1 MKIIAPSALR
11 YPFTVVALSKS
22 KNDSVK
28 RSEQLFTW
36 TYEDVVT
43 EANKYG
49 EEKKVLYKRHGHFD
63 AITEGKVTRWYIKP
77 ETVVER
83 AGTTLLEIE
92 EPCTHETQ
100 FGGLCAECG
109 EDMTKVDY
117 LSREANVERATVN
130 LTHDN
135 TQLKVSH
142 DEAAR
147 GEEDTKRRL
156 LNAKKLTLVVDLDQT
171 VIHTTCERTVA
182 EWQADPDNPNY
193 EAVKDVKGFQL
204 ADDHPSSN
212 NWYYVKMRPG
222 LEDFFDRLSKLYEMH
237 VYTMATRA
245 YAQAIMKII
254 DPDRKYFGDRIL
266 SRDENY
272 TDKVK
277 SLARLFRNTDMVVII
292 DDRADV
298 WQYVPHLVRVPVF
311 NFFPGAGDINASF
324 LPKQLDLA
332 TRAKPKVALP
342 TEGAETEAAAA
353 AAAAATVSVAVGPAE
368 LAPVAATN
376 GDLKEI
382 GQQLISM
389 TTGKGADALE
399 EQEKEQEK
407 VIVAQQTERPL
418 LQQQLMLDKEDAQAE
433 ENNMPSEVENGHSG
447 HSDPPK
453 IRHSVLNDDDR
464 GLSIIEKHLVQVHR
478 TFYAEYTKGKAVP
491 AGGRIAELKGQSP
504 KKRRQ
509 SDNLPDVA
517 EIMARIK
524 EKVLD
529 GAVVV
534 FSGIIPLGVDVQT

>member
-11 YPFTVVALSKS
+11 YPFTVVAVSKS
-22 KNDSVK
+22 MNEHVR
-28 RSEQLFTW
+28 RSEPLFTW

-63 AITEGKVTRWYIKP
+63 AIVEGKITRWSVKP
-77 ETVVER
+77 GAVVER

-109 EDMTKVDY
+109 EDMTKLDY
-117 LSREANVERATVN
+117 LSRDANVDRAKIN

-135 TQLKVSH
+135 TQLKVSR

-156 LNAKKLTLVVDLDQT
+156 LHAQKLTLVVDLDQT

-182 EWQADPDNPNY
+182 EWQADPENPNY

-204 ADDHPSSN
+204 ADDHASSD

-222 LEDFFDRLSKLYEMH
+222 LETFFDRLSKLYEMH

-245 YAQAIMKII
+245 YAQAVMKII
-254 DPDRKYFGDRIL
+254 DPDRRYFGDRIL
-266 SRDENY
+266 SRDENF

-277 SLARLFRNTDMVVII
+277 SLGRLFWNADMVVII

-332 TRAKPKVALP
+332 TRAKPKGALP
-342 TEGAETEAAAA
+342 TEGAEIETET
-353 AAAAATVSVAVGPAE
+353 AAAATVSVAAGPTE
-368 LAPVAATN
+368 LAPVAAAN
-376 GDLKEI
+376 DDLKEI

-418 LQQQLMLDKEDAQAE
+418 LQQQLILDKEDAQAE
-433 ENNMPSEVENGHSG
+433 ENDMPTEVEHGDLG

-464 GLSIIEKHLVQVHR
+464 GLSIVEKHLVQVHR
-478 TFYAEYTKGKAVP
+478 TFYAEYAKGKAVP

-504 KKRRQ
+504 KKRHQ
-509 SDNLPDVA
+509 NDYLPDVA
-517 EIMARIK
+517 EIMPQIK

-529 GAVVV
+529 RAVVV
-534 FSGIIPLGVDVQT
+534 FSGIIPLGVDVET